1 MECDSEGK
9 SILSLL
15 KKASQESVQWSA
27 DASLD
32 VARCQGRF
40 PVSAGG
46 VAHLGMVLAYDNNKK
61 QLYEYS
67 ASCMMQVC
75 LVSATQAVSCVV

>member
-15 KKASQESVQWSA
+15 KKVSQESIQQSA

-32 VARCQGRF
+32 AARCQERF
-40 PVSAGG
+40 PVSVGG
-46 VAHLGMVLAYDNNKK
+46 TAHLRMVLAYDGDTKW
-61 QLYEYS
+61 LYECS
-67 ASCMMQVC
+67 ASCMM
-75 LVSATQAVSCVV
+75 

>member
-1 MECDSEGK
+1 MECDSDGQ

-15 KKASQESVQWSA
+15 KKASQESIQQST

-32 VARCQGRF
+32 AARCQGRF

-46 VAHLGMVLAYDNNKK
+46 VAHL
-61 QLYEYS
+61 
-67 ASCMMQVC
+67 
-75 LVSATQAVSCVV
+75 